1 MQAAN
6 LLIEVRGKETD
17 LQAAKAR
24 YTKQSCGF
32 GSPVW
37 ILTLYYIRISIIA
50 LYQCCGSRM
59 LSTIVIFILPGS
71 NNNNS

>member
-24 YTKQSCGF
+24 YTKK
-32 GSPVW
+32 
-37 ILTLYYIRISIIA
+37 RE
-50 LYQCCGSRM
+50 
-59 LSTIVIFILPGS
+59 
-71 NNNNS
+71 